1 MIEIGNIVVDETEVA
16 AVYPSSSTPG
26 KIWLLFRSGRTVW
39 TMATIEGARRRLSM
53 VAAAR
58 ATDDTEAAAAL
69 LAAGYR
75 YVARDESGIICA
87 YKEKPH
93 RALDV
98 WVWDGANAV
107 EELNKKLFS
116 FVTWETE
123 ALDLQSYMHG
133 ATARVAGW
141 LSNT

>member
-1 MIEIGNIVVDETEVA
+1 MIEIGNIIVDESEIA
-16 AVYPSSSTPG
+16 AVYPSGSTEG

-39 TMATIEGARRRLSM
+39 TMATIEDARRRLSM
-53 VAAAR
+53 LAAAK

-75 YVARDESGIICA
+75 YIARDDSGVLCA

-98 WVWDGANAV
+98 WVWDGANAA
-107 EELNKKLFS
+107 EELNTKLFS
-116 FVTWETE
+116 FLTWEAE